1 MLFIIKFSIEEKYR
15 ILILFS
21 MKKLKFSF
29 INLGCNK
36 NLVDTQ
42 FLLWSIFSLAW
53 NNPNYEVDYIN
64 DPYDDEVD
72 HVFLNTC
79 GFISSGREEM
89 FEEID
94 KLLNA
99 WKKIY
104 LLGCALQYFEKY
116 ASLSKG
122 GADPEVTNG
131 EAEGFDTWKGIPL
144 TPLNKGGETW
154 VLNEI
159 EQWKKIVKNPHIHF
173 LSWSDWNNISVEQI
187 FNWYDSKKFW
197 ESPIFNGIRAY
208 TNIDYW
214 FEYLKI
220 AEWCN
225 NHCTFC
231 IIPKIRWKQKS
242 LPMEKVIQQT
252 KELVENWAKEIILLA
267 QDTNRYWLDLYGKS
281 MLFELLEKL
290 EKINWDFMYRILYLY
305 PDILTLKHLE
315 KLKKLKKFIPY
326 FDIPLQHIN
335 PEILKRMWRFY
346 DKNHILK
353 LLDFIDKNFKE
364 KFVRT
369 NIIVWFPWETEK
381 EFDELFDFLRN
392 YHFDNIALFEYHDE
406 PLAESNKL
414 DWKVD
419 EKEIHRRFEIL
430 KWIIETHQKK
440 TKNKDEVWF
449 VMWFEWDENDPIIII
464 RPWLHAPEIDEYDKI
479 KLKNIKWIFSDNEN
493 LDIWSKILYKK

>member
-1 MLFIIKFSIEEKYR
+1 
-15 ILILFS
+15 

-42 FLLWSIFSLAW
+42 FLLWNIFSIAW
-53 NNPNYEVDYIN
+53 NNPNYEIDYIS
-64 DPYDDEVD
+64 DPYDDGVEF
-72 HVFLNTC
+72 VFLNTC

-89 FEEID
+89 FEEIN
-94 KLLNA
+94 KLLSA

-104 LLGCALQYFEKY
+104 LLGCALQYFETNL
-116 ASLSKG
+116 SLWTTESQ
-122 GADPEVTNG
+122 T
-131 EAEGFDTWKGIPL
+131 
-144 TPLNKGGETW
+144 
-154 VLNEI
+154 
-159 EQWKKIVKNPHIHF
+159 EQKQRNKIVKNSNIHT
-173 LSWSDWNNISVEQI
+173 LSRSDRNNISVEQI

-197 ESPIFNGIRAY
+197 ESPIFNWIRAY
-208 TNIDYW
+208 TNIDYG

-231 IIPKIRWKQKS
+231 IIPKIRWKQKT
-242 LPMEKVIQQT
+242 LPIEDVVKQAE
-252 KELVENWAKEIILLA
+252 ELVNNWVKEIILLA
-267 QDTNRYWLDLYGKS
+267 QDTNRYWMDLYGKS
-281 MLFELLEKL
+281 MLFELLEEL
-290 EKINWDFMYRILYLY
+290 EKIEWDFMYRILYLY

-315 KLKKLKKFIPY
+315 KLTKLKKFIPY

-381 EFDELFDFLRN
+381 EFDELCVFLRN

-406 PLAESNKL
+406 SLAESSKL
-414 DWKVD
+414 DWKVA

-430 KWIIETHQKK
+430 KWIIEDTLQKK
-440 TKNKDEVWF
+440 GCNKDEIWF
-449 VMWFEWDENDPIIII
+449 VMWFDWDENDPVIIV
-464 RPWLHAPEIDEYDKI
+464 RPWLHAPEIDEYYEI
-479 KLKNIKWIFSDNEN
+479 KLKNIKWIFSDDKN

>member
-1 MLFIIKFSIEEKYR
+1 
-15 ILILFS
+15 
-21 MKKLKFSF
+21 MKKFKFSF

-42 FLLWSIFSLAW
+42 FLLWNIFSIAW
-53 NNPNYEVDYIN
+53 NNPNYEIDYIN
-64 DPYDDEVD
+64 DPYDNEVEF
-72 HVFLNTC
+72 VFLNTC

-89 FEEID
+89 FEEIN
-94 KLLNA
+94 KLLSA

-104 LLGCALQYFEKY
+104 LLGCALQYFETNL
-116 ASLSKG
+116 SLWTTESQ
-122 GADPEVTNG
+122 T
-131 EAEGFDTWKGIPL
+131 
-144 TPLNKGGETW
+144 
-154 VLNEI
+154 
-159 EQWKKIVKNPHIHF
+159 EQKQRNKIVKNPNIHT
-173 LSWSDWNNISVEQI
+173 LSRSDRNNISVEQI

-197 ESPIFNGIRAY
+197 ESPIFNWIRAY

-242 LPMEKVIQQT
+242 LPIEDVVKQAQ
-252 KELVENWAKEIILLA
+252 ELIDNWAKEIILLA

-281 MLFELLEKL
+281 MLFELLEEL
-290 EKINWDFMYRILYLY
+290 EKIDWDFMYRILYLY

-369 NIIVWFPWETEK
+369 NIIIWFPWETEK
-381 EFDELFDFLRN
+381 EFDELHNFLKD
-392 YHFDNIALFEYHDE
+392 YHFDNVALFEYHDE
-406 PLAESNKL
+406 PLAESSKL

-419 EKEIHRRFEIL
+419 GKEIHRRFEVL
-430 KWIIETHQKK
+430 KSTINKK
-440 TKNKDEVWF
+440 EWTTTNKKWDEIWF
-449 VMWFEWDENDPIIII
+449 VMWFEWSENNPIIIV

-479 KLKNIKWIFSDNEN
+479 TLKNIKWIFSDNEN
-493 LDIWSKILYKK
+493 LDIWSKILYKKVKKSKDYSE

>member
-1 MLFIIKFSIEEKYR
+1 
-15 ILILFS
+15 

-42 FLLWSIFSLAW
+42 FLLWNIFSIAW
-53 NNPNYEVDYIN
+53 NNPNYKIDYIN
-64 DPYDDEVD
+64 DPYNDEVEF
-72 HVFLNTC
+72 VFLNTC
-79 GFISSGREEM
+79 GFISSGRYEM

-94 KLLNA
+94 KLLNTG
-99 WKKIY
+99 KKIY
-104 LLGCALQYFEKY
+104 LLGCALQYFE
-116 ASLSKG
+116 STLS
-122 GADPEVTNG
+122 DNTNE
-131 EAEGFDTWKGIPL
+131 EAKIE
-144 TPLNKGGETW
+144 LNKW
-154 VLNEI
+154 NE
-159 EQWKKIVKNPHIHF
+159 IVKNPKIHF
-173 LSWSDWNNISVEQI
+173 LSWTDWNNISVEKI
-187 FNWYDSKKFW
+187 LAWYDSKTFW
-197 ESPIFNGIRAY
+197 ESPIFNGVRAY

-214 FEYLKI
+214 YEYLKI

-242 LPMEKVIQQT
+242 LPIENVLTQAQN
-252 KELVENWAKEIILLA
+252 LVNNWVKEIILLA

-281 MLFELLEKL
+281 MLFELLENL
-290 EKINWDFMYRILYLY
+290 EKIKWEFAYRILYLY

-353 LLDFIDKNFKE
+353 LLDYIDKNFKE

-381 EFDELFDFLRN
+381 EFDDLCDFLKS

-406 PLAESNKL
+406 PLAESSKL
-414 DWKVD
+414 DLKVD
-419 EKEIHRRFEIL
+419 EKEIHRRFKIL
-430 KWIIETHQKK
+430 QWIIENIPQKK
-440 TKNKDEVWF
+440 IKDNDKIWYI
-449 VMWFEWDENDPIIII
+449 MWFEWNRNDPTIIV
-464 RPWLHAPEIDEYDKI
+464 RPQLHAPEIDEYDKI
-479 KLKNIKWIFSDNEN
+479 KLKNIKWIFSDTEN
-493 LDIWSKILYKK
+493 LDIWCKIQYKK

>member
-1 MLFIIKFSIEEKYR
+1 
-15 ILILFS
+15 
-21 MKKLKFSF
+21 MKNLKFSF

-42 FLLWSIFSLAW
+42 FLLWNIFSIAW
-53 NNPNYEVDYIN
+53 NNPNYEIDYIN
-64 DPYDDEVD
+64 DPYDDEVEF
-72 HVFLNTC
+72 VFLNTC

-94 KLLNA
+94 KLLNV

-104 LLGCALQYFEKY
+104 LLGCALQYFE
-116 ASLSKG
+116 
-122 GADPEVTNG
+122 TN
-131 EAEGFDTWKGIPL
+131 L
-144 TPLNKGGETW
+144 TLW
-154 VLNEI
+154 VVGTQS
-159 EQWKKIVKNPHIHF
+159 EQKQWNVIVKNPNIHKI
-173 LSWSDWNNISVEQI
+173 SRSDWNKISVWQI
-187 FNWYDSKKFW
+187 LTWFDSEIFW
-197 ESPIFNGIRAY
+197 ESPIFNWIRAY

-242 LPMEKVIQQT
+242 LPIEDIVKQAQ
-252 KELVENWAKEIILLA
+252 ELVNSWAKEIILLA

-281 MLFELLEKL
+281 MLFELLEEL
-290 EKINWDFMYRILYLY
+290 EKIDGNFMYRILYLY

-315 KLKKLKKFIPY
+315 KLTKLKKFIPY

-353 LLDFIDKNFKE
+353 LLNFIDKNFKE

-369 NIIVWFPWETEK
+369 NIIVWFPWEAEK
-381 EFDELFDFLRN
+381 EFGELCDFLKN
-392 YHFDNIALFEYHDE
+392 YRFDNIALFEYHDE
-406 PLAESNKL
+406 PLAESSKL
-414 DWKVD
+414 DWKVNG
-419 EKEIHRRFEIL
+419 KEIHSRFEIL
-430 KWIIETHQKK
+430 KWIINNGELKINNEK
-440 TKNKDEVWF
+440 WNEIWF
-449 VMWFEWDENDPIIII
+449 VMWFEWDEKDPTIIV
-464 RPWLHAPEIDEYDKI
+464 RPWLHAPEIDEYDEI
-479 KLKNIKWIFSDNEN
+479 KLKNIKWIFSDDEN

>member
-1 MLFIIKFSIEEKYR
+1 
-15 ILILFS
+15 

-42 FLLWSIFSLAW
+42 FLLGNIFSLAW
-53 NNPNYEVDYIN
+53 NNPNYEIDYIN

-72 HVFLNTC
+72 YVFLNTC

-104 LLGCALQYFEKY
+104 LLGCALQYFETT
-116 ASLSKG
+116 LSSFLKEEDHEVVENFKNPSVLRTSPFPAEAGHGKKG
-122 GADPEVTNG
+122 DN
-131 EAEGFDTWKGIPL
+131 
-144 TPLNKGGETW
+144 
-154 VLNEI
+154 NEI
-159 EQWKKIVKNPHIHF
+159 GQWKKIVKNPNIHF
-173 LSWSDWNNISVEQI
+173 LSWSDWDKMSVENI
-187 FNWYDSKKFW
+187 LAWYDSKKFW

-242 LPMEKVIQQT
+242 LKIEDVVKQAQ
-252 KELVENWAKEIILLA
+252 ELINNGVKEIILLA

-281 MLFELLEKL
+281 MLFELLEEL
-290 EKINWDFMYRILYLY
+290 EKIEWDFMYRILYLY

-335 PEILKRMWRFY
+335 PEILKKMWRFY

-353 LLDFIDKNFKE
+353 LLDFIGKNFKE

-381 EFDELFDFLRN
+381 EFDELCEFLKW
-392 YHFDNIALFEYHDE
+392 YHFDNVALFEYHDE
-406 PLAESNKL
+406 SLAESSKL

-430 KWIIETHQKK
+430 KWIIEKSPLNPLFEKGGTVTSDTPSFSKRGQGG
-440 TKNKDEVWF
+440 DLVWF
-449 VMWFEWDENDPIIII
+449 IMWFEWNEKDPVIIV

-479 KLKNIKWIFSDNEN
+479 KLKNIKWIFSDDEN

>member
-1 MLFIIKFSIEEKYR
+1 
-15 ILILFS
+15 
-21 MKKLKFSF
+21 MKKLNFSF

-42 FLLWSIFSLAW
+42 FLLWNIFSIAW

-64 DPYDDEVD
+64 DPYDDEVED
-72 HVFLNTC
+72 VFLNTC

-104 LLGCALQYFEKY
+104 LLGCALQYFETN
-116 ASLSKG
+116 LSSTI
-122 GADPEVTNG
+122 EV
-131 EAEGFDTWKGIPL
+131 L
-144 TPLNKGGETW
+144 
-154 VLNEI
+154 V
-159 EQWKKIVKNPHIHF
+159 EQEQRNRILKNQNIHI
-173 LSWSDWNNISVEQI
+173 LSRSDWNNISVEQI

-242 LPMEKVIQQT
+242 LPIEDVVKQAQ
-252 KELVENWAKEIILLA
+252 ELVNNGAKEIILLA

-281 MLFELLEKL
+281 MLFELLEEL
-290 EKINWDFMYRILYLY
+290 EKIDWDFIYRILYLY

-315 KLKKLKKFIPY
+315 KLKNLKKFIPY

-353 LLDFIDKNFKE
+353 LLDFINKNFKE

-381 EFDELFDFLRN
+381 EFDELCDFLKW
-392 YHFDNIALFEYHDE
+392 YHFDNVALFEYHDE
-406 PLAESNKL
+406 PLAESSKL
-414 DWKVD
+414 DNKVD
-419 EKEIHRRFEIL
+419 GNEIHRRFEIL
-430 KWIIETHQKK
+430 KWIINNEEWKI
-440 TKNKDEVWF
+440 KNEKQNEVWYI
-449 VMWFEWDENDPIIII
+449 MWFEWEEENPIIFV
-464 RPWLHAPEIDEYDKI
+464 RPRLHAPEIDEYDRI
-479 KLKNIKWIFSDNEN
+479 KLKNIKWIFSDDEN

>member
-1 MLFIIKFSIEEKYR
+1 
-15 ILILFS
+15 

-42 FLLWSIFSLAW
+42 FLLWNIFSIAW
-53 NNPNYEVDYIN
+53 NNPNYEIGYIN
-64 DPYDDEVD
+64 DPYNNEVEY
-72 HVFLNTC
+72 VFLNTC

-104 LLGCALQYFEKY
+104 LLGCALQYFETN
-116 ASLSKG
+116 LSSTT
-122 GADPEVTNG
+122 EVQVEQEQRNRIL
-131 EAEGFDTWKGIPL
+131 K
-144 TPLNKGGETW
+144 NK
-154 VLNEI
+154 NI
-159 EQWKKIVKNPHIHF
+159 HI
-173 LSWSDWNNISVEQI
+173 LSRSDWNNISVEQI

-208 TNIDYW
+208 TDIDYW

-242 LPMEKVIQQT
+242 LPIENVVKQAQ
-252 KELVENWAKEIILLA
+252 ELVNNWVKEIILLA

-281 MLFELLEKL
+281 MLFELLEEL
-290 EKINWDFMYRILYLY
+290 EKIEWDFMYRILYLY

-315 KLKKLKKFIPY
+315 KLKNLKKFIPY

-364 KFVRT
+364 KFIRT

-381 EFDELFDFLRN
+381 EFDELCEFLKW
-392 YHFDNIALFEYHDE
+392 YHFDNVALFEYHDE
-406 PLAESNKL
+406 PLAESSKL
-414 DWKVD
+414 DNKVD
-419 EKEIHRRFEIL
+419 ENEIHRRFEIL
-430 KWIIETHQKK
+430 KWIINNEEWKIEDKK
-440 TKNKDEVWF
+440 WNGVWF
-449 VMWFEWDENDPIIII
+449 IMWFEWDEKDPTIIV

-479 KLKNIKWIFSDNEN
+479 KLKNIKWIFSDVEN

>member
-1 MLFIIKFSIEEKYR
+1 
-15 ILILFS
+15 
-21 MKKLKFSF
+21 MKKLSFSF

-42 FLLWSIFSLAW
+42 FLLGNIFSIAW

-64 DPYDDEVD
+64 DPYDDEVEY
-72 HVFLNTC
+72 VFLNTC
-79 GFISSGREEM
+79 GFISSGRYEM

-99 WKKIY
+99 GKKIY
-104 LLGCALQYFEKY
+104 LLGCALQYFE
-116 ASLSKG
+116 SNLLNNM
-122 GADPEVTNG
+122 DC
-131 EAEGFDTWKGIPL
+131 EAGIEWQ
-144 TPLNKGGETW
+144 KR
-154 VLNEI
+154 NE
-159 EQWKKIVKNPHIHF
+159 IVKNPEIHF
-173 LSWSDWNNISVEQI
+173 LSRSDWNNISVEQI
-187 FNWYDSKKFW
+187 LAWFDSKKFW

-208 TNIDYW
+208 TNIDYG

-242 LPMEKVIQQT
+242 LPIEDVVKQAE
-252 KELVENWAKEIILLA
+252 ELVNSWVKEIILLA

-281 MLFELLEKL
+281 MLFELLERL
-290 EKINWDFMYRILYLY
+290 EEIAWDFVYRVLYLY

-315 KLKKLKKFIPY
+315 KLKKLKKFVPY

-353 LLDFIDKNFKE
+353 LLDFIDKNFQE
-364 KFVRT
+364 RFVRT

-381 EFDELFDFLRN
+381 EFDELCDFLKS
-392 YHFDNIALFEYHDE
+392 YHFDNVALFEYHDE
-406 PLAESNKL
+406 PLAESSKL

-419 EKEIHRRFEIL
+419 GKEIHRRFKTL
-430 KWIIETHQKK
+430 QWIINNEEWIMFTKKWKK
-440 TKNKDEVWF
+440 TENIWYI
-449 VMWFEWDENDPIIII
+449 MWFEWDETDPVIIV
-464 RPWLHAPEIDEYDKI
+464 RPWLHAPEIDEYDQI
-479 KLKNIKWIFSDNEN
+479 KLKNIKWNFSDTEN
-493 LDIWSKILYKK
+493 LDIWCKIQYKK

>member
-1 MLFIIKFSIEEKYR
+1 
-15 ILILFS
+15 
-21 MKKLKFSF
+21 MKNLKFSF

-42 FLLWSIFSLAW
+42 FLLWNIFTIAW
-53 NNPNYEVDYIN
+53 NNPNYEIDYIN
-64 DPYDDEVD
+64 DPYDDEVEF
-72 HVFLNTC
+72 VFLNTC

-89 FEEID
+89 FEEIN

-104 LLGCALQYFEKY
+104 LLWCALQYFETNL
-116 ASLSKG
+116 SLG
-122 GADPEVTNG
+122 TM
-131 EAEGFDTWKGIPL
+131 EAKAEQ
-144 TPLNKGGETW
+144 
-154 VLNEI
+154 
-159 EQWKKIVKNPHIHF
+159 EQWSIIVKNPNIYT
-173 LSWSDWNNISVEQI
+173 LSRSDWNNISVEQI
-187 FNWYDSKKFW
+187 LNWYDSKKFW
-197 ESPIFNGIRAY
+197 ESPIFNWIRAY

-242 LPMEKVIQQT
+242 LHIEEVVQQA
-252 KELVENWAKEIILLA
+252 KELVNNWVKEIILLA

-281 MLFELLEKL
+281 MLFELLEEL
-290 EKINWDFMYRILYLY
+290 EKIDWDFMYRILYLY
-305 PDILTLKHLE
+305 PDILTLNHLE
-315 KLKKLKKFIPY
+315 KLTKLKKFIPY

-369 NIIVWFPWETEK
+369 NIIVWFPWETGK
-381 EFDELFDFLRN
+381 EFDELCDFLRN
-392 YHFDNIALFEYHDE
+392 YHFDNVAFFEYHDE
-406 PLAESNKL
+406 PLAESSKL
-414 DWKVD
+414 DWKV
-419 EKEIHRRFEIL
+419 EEQEIHRRFEIL
-430 KWIIETHQKK
+430 RWIIEDIPQKK
-440 TKNKDEVWF
+440 IMNKDEVWF
-449 VMWFEWDENDPIIII
+449 VMWFEWDKKGPIIIV
-464 RPWLHAPEIDEYDKI
+464 RPWLHAPEIDEYDEI
-479 KLKNIKWIFSDNEN
+479 KLKNIKWIFSDDEN

>member
-1 MLFIIKFSIEEKYR
+1 
-15 ILILFS
+15 

-42 FLLWSIFSLAW
+42 FLLWNIFSIAW
-53 NNPNYEVDYIN
+53 NNPNYEIDYIN
-64 DPYDDEVD
+64 DPYDDEVEF
-72 HVFLNTC
+72 VFLNTC

-89 FEEID
+89 FEEIN
-94 KLLNA
+94 KLLNV

-104 LLGCALQYFEKY
+104 LLGCALQYFETT
-116 ASLSKG
+116 LS
-122 GADPEVTNG
+122 DNIDG
-131 EAEGFDTWKGIPL
+131 EAE
-144 TPLNKGGETW
+144 
-154 VLNEI
+154 I
-159 EQWKKIVKNPHIHF
+159 EQNKWKEIVKNPNIHL
-173 LSWSDWNNISVEQI
+173 LSRSDWDKMSVENI
-187 FNWYDSKKFW
+187 LAWFDSKKFW
-197 ESPIFNGIRAY
+197 ESPIFNGVRAY

-242 LPMEKVIQQT
+242 LPMEEVVQQAQN
-252 KELVENWAKEIILLA
+252 LVDNWVKEIILLA

-281 MLFELLEKL
+281 ILFELLEEL
-290 EKINWDFMYRILYLY
+290 EKIKWDFMYRILYLY

-315 KLKKLKKFIPY
+315 KLKNLEKFVPY

-353 LLDFIDKNFKE
+353 LLDYIDKNFKE

-369 NIIVWFPWETEK
+369 NIIIWFPGETEK
-381 EFDELFDFLRN
+381 EFNELCEFLEW
-392 YHFDNIALFEYHDE
+392 YHFDNVALFEYHDE
-406 PLAESNKL
+406 PLAESSKL
-414 DWKVD
+414 DNKV
-419 EKEIHRRFEIL
+419 EENEIHRRFEIL
-430 KWIIETHQKK
+430 KWIINNEEWKI
-440 TKNKDEVWF
+440 KNEKWNKVWF
-449 VMWFEWDENDPIIII
+449 IVWFEWEEENPTIIV

-479 KLKNIKWIFSDNEN
+479 KLKNIKWIFSNTEI
-493 LDIWSKILYKK
+493 LDIWCKIQYKK

>member
-1 MLFIIKFSIEEKYR
+1 
-15 ILILFS
+15 
-21 MKKLKFSF
+21 MKNLKFSF

-42 FLLWSIFSLAW
+42 FLLWNIFSIAW
-53 NNPNYEVDYIN
+53 NNPNYEIDYVN
-64 DPYDDEVD
+64 DPYDDEVEF
-72 HVFLNTC
+72 VFLNTC
-79 GFISSGREEM
+79 GFISSGRYEM

-104 LLGCALQYFEKY
+104 LLGCALAYFE
-116 ASLSKG
+116 
-122 GADPEVTNG
+122 TN
-131 EAEGFDTWKGIPL
+131 L
-144 TPLNKGGETW
+144 TLW
-154 VLNEI
+154 VDEI
-159 EQWKKIVKNPHIHF
+159 QSEQEQWNVIVKNPNIHT
-173 LSWSDWNNISVEQI
+173 LSRSDWNNISVEQI
-187 FNWYDSKKFW
+187 LNWYDSKKFW
-197 ESPIFNGIRAY
+197 ESPIFNWIRAY

-242 LPMEKVIQQT
+242 LHIEEVVQQA
-252 KELVENWAKEIILLA
+252 KELVNNWVKEIILLA

-281 MLFELLEKL
+281 MLFELLEEL
-290 EKINWDFMYRILYLY
+290 EKIDWDFMYRILYLY

-315 KLKKLKKFIPY
+315 KLTKLKKFIPY

-369 NIIVWFPWETEK
+369 NIIVWFPWETGK
-381 EFDELFDFLRN
+381 EFDELCDFLRN
-392 YHFDNIALFEYHDE
+392 YHFDNVALFEYHDE
-406 PLAESNKL
+406 PLAESSKL
-414 DWKVD
+414 DWKV
-419 EKEIHRRFEIL
+419 EEQEIHRRFEIL
-430 KWIIETHQKK
+430 RWIIEDIPQ
-440 TKNKDEVWF
+440 NKIRNRYEIWY
-449 VMWFEWDENDPIIII
+449 VMWFDWDENDPIISV
-464 RPWLHAPEIDEYDKI
+464 RPRLHAPEIDEYDQI
-479 KLKNIKWIFSDNEN
+479 KLKNIKWIFSDTEN
-493 LDIWSKILYKK
+493 LDIWCKIQYKK

>member
-1 MLFIIKFSIEEKYR
+1 
-15 ILILFS
+15 

-42 FLLWSIFSLAW
+42 FLLGNIFSIAW
-53 NNPNYEVDYIN
+53 NNPNYEIDYIN
-64 DPYDDEVD
+64 DPYDDEVEF
-72 HVFLNTC
+72 VFLNTC
-79 GFISSGREEM
+79 GFISSGRYEM

-104 LLGCALQYFEKY
+104 LLGCALQYFE
-116 ASLSKG
+116 STLSNDLWNKMSFRTEG
-122 GADPEVTNG
+122 EKSKMDDNG
-131 EAEGFDTWKGIPL
+131 FL
-144 TPLNKGGETW
+144 SRFTPSKW
-154 VLNEI
+154 QI
-159 EQWKKIVKNPHIHF
+159 DSEQQKRSEIVKNPNIYT
-173 LSWSDWNNISVEQI
+173 LSRLDWNNISVEQI
-187 FNWYDSKKFW
+187 LNWYDSKKFW
-197 ESPIFNGIRAY
+197 ESPIFNWIRAY

-242 LPMEKVIQQT
+242 LPIEEVVKQA
-252 KELVENWAKEIILLA
+252 KELVVNWAREIILLA

-281 MLFELLEKL
+281 MLFELLEEL
-290 EKINWDFMYRILYLY
+290 EKIDGDFMYRILYLY

-315 KLKKLKKFIPY
+315 KLIKLKKFIPY

-353 LLDFIDKNFKE
+353 LLDFIDKKFKE

-381 EFDELFDFLRN
+381 EFDELCNFLKN
-392 YHFDNIALFEYHDE
+392 YHFDNVALFEYHDE
-406 PLAESNKL
+406 PLAESSKL

-419 EKEIHRRFEIL
+419 DQEIHRRFEIL
-430 KWIIETHQKK
+430 KWIVNNEELKINNEKW
-440 TKNKDEVWF
+440 NEIWF
-449 VMWFEWDENDPIIII
+449 VMWFEWDEKDPKIVV
-464 RPWLHAPEIDEYDKI
+464 RPWLHAPEIDGYDEI
-479 KLKNIKWIFSDNEN
+479 KLKNIKWIFSDDEN
-493 LDIWSKILYKK
+493 LVIWSKILYKK

>member
-1 MLFIIKFSIEEKYR
+1 
-15 ILILFS
+15 

-42 FLLWSIFSLAW
+42 FLLWNIFSIAW
-53 NNPNYEVDYIN
+53 NNPNYEIDYIN
-64 DPYDDEVD
+64 DPYDDEVEF
-72 HVFLNTC
+72 VFLNTC

-89 FEEID
+89 FEEIN

-104 LLGCALQYFEKY
+104 LLGCALQYFETNL
-116 ASLSKG
+116 SL
-122 GADPEVTNG
+122 
-131 EAEGFDTWKGIPL
+131 
-144 TPLNKGGETW
+144 ETT
-154 VLNEI
+154 ETQY
-159 EQWKKIVKNPHIHF
+159 EQEQRNKIVKNQNIHT
-173 LSWSDWNNISVEQI
+173 LSRSDWNNISIEQI
-187 FNWYDSKKFW
+187 LNWYDSKKFW
-197 ESPIFNGIRAY
+197 ESPIFNWIRAY

-242 LPMEKVIQQT
+242 LHIEEVVQQA
-252 KELVENWAKEIILLA
+252 KELIDNWIKEIILLA
-267 QDTNRYWLDLYGKS
+267 QDTNRYWLDSYGKS
-281 MLFELLEKL
+281 MLFELLEEL
-290 EKINWDFMYRILYLY
+290 EKIDWDFMYRILYLY

-315 KLKKLKKFIPY
+315 KLTKLKKFIPY

-369 NIIVWFPWETEK
+369 NIIVWFPWETGK
-381 EFDELFDFLRN
+381 GFDELYDFLKN
-392 YHFDNIALFEYHDE
+392 YHFDNVALFEYHDE
-406 PLAESNKL
+406 PLAESSKL

-419 EKEIHRRFEIL
+419 EKEIHKRFEIL
-430 KWIIETHQKK
+430 KWIIEDIPQKN

-449 VMWFEWDENDPIIII
+449 VMWFEWDEKDPIIIV
-464 RPWLHAPEIDEYDKI
+464 RPWLHAPEIDEYDEI
-479 KLKNIKWIFSDNEN
+479 KLKNIKWIFSDDEN

>member
-1 MLFIIKFSIEEKYR
+1 
-15 ILILFS
+15 
-21 MKKLKFSF
+21 MKKLNFSF

-42 FLLWSIFSLAW
+42 FLLWNIFSIAW
-53 NNPNYEVDYIN
+53 NNPNYEIDYISE
-64 DPYDDEVD
+64 PYDDEVEF
-72 HVFLNTC
+72 VFLNTC

-89 FEEID
+89 FEEIN

-104 LLGCALQYFEKY
+104 LLGCALQYFETNL
-116 ASLSKG
+116 SLWT
-122 GADPEVTNG
+122 AQAQTEQ
-131 EAEGFDTWKGIPL
+131 EQR
-144 TPLNKGGETW
+144 NKI
-154 VLNEI
+154 I
-159 EQWKKIVKNPHIHF
+159 ENPNVHKI
-173 LSWSDWNNISVEQI
+173 SRSDWNNISVWQI
-187 FNWYDSKKFW
+187 WTWFDSDSFW

-242 LPMEKVIQQT
+242 LKIEEVVKQAQ
-252 KELVENWAKEIILLA
+252 ELVDSWAKEIILLA

-281 MLFELLEKL
+281 MLFELLEEL
-290 EKINWDFMYRILYLY
+290 EKIDGGFMYRILYLY

-315 KLKKLKKFIPY
+315 KLTKLKKFVPY

-381 EFDELFDFLRN
+381 EFNELCDFLKN
-392 YHFDNIALFEYHDE
+392 CHFDNVALFEYHDE
-406 PLAESNKL
+406 PLAESSEL
-414 DWKVD
+414 DWKV
-419 EKEIHRRFEIL
+419 EEQEIHRRFKIL
-430 KWIIETHQKK
+430 KWIIEDIPQNK
-440 TKNKDEVWF
+440 TKNKDEIWY
-449 VMWFEWDENDPIIII
+449 VMWFEWEEKDPVIIV
-464 RPWLHAPEIDEYDKI
+464 RPWLHAPEIDEYDEI
-479 KLKNIKWIFSDNEN
+479 KLKNIKWIFSDDEN
-493 LDIWSKILYKK
+493 LDIWSKVLYKK

>member
-1 MLFIIKFSIEEKYR
+1 
-15 ILILFS
+15 
-21 MKKLKFSF
+21 MKKLNFSF

-42 FLLWSIFSLAW
+42 FLLWNIFSIAW

-64 DPYDDEVD
+64 DPYDDEVEY
-72 HVFLNTC
+72 VFLNTC

-104 LLGCALQYFEKY
+104 LLGCALQYFETN
-116 ASLSKG
+116 LSSTI
-122 GADPEVTNG
+122 EV
-131 EAEGFDTWKGIPL
+131 L
-144 TPLNKGGETW
+144 
-154 VLNEI
+154 V
-159 EQWKKIVKNPHIHF
+159 EQEQRNRILKNQNIHI
-173 LSWSDWNNISVEQI
+173 LSRSDWNNISVEQI

-242 LPMEKVIQQT
+242 LPIEDVVKQAQ
-252 KELVENWAKEIILLA
+252 ELVNNGAKEIILLA

-281 MLFELLEKL
+281 MLFELLEEL
-290 EKINWDFMYRILYLY
+290 EKIDWDFIYRILYLY

-315 KLKKLKKFIPY
+315 KLKNLKKFIPY

-353 LLDFIDKNFKE
+353 LLDFINKNFKE

-381 EFDELFDFLRN
+381 EFDELCDFLKW
-392 YHFDNIALFEYHDE
+392 YHFDNVALFEYHDE
-406 PLAESNKL
+406 PLAESSKL
-414 DWKVD
+414 DNKVD
-419 EKEIHRRFEIL
+419 GNEIHRRFEIL
-430 KWIIETHQKK
+430 KWIIEKSPLNPLFEKEGTVTSDTPSFSKRGQGG
-440 TKNKDEVWF
+440 DLVWF
-449 VMWFEWDENDPIIII
+449 IMWFEWNENDPTIIV
-464 RPWLHAPEIDEYDKI
+464 RPRLHAPEIDEYDRI
-479 KLKNIKWIFSDNEN
+479 KLKNIKWIFSDDEN

>member
-1 MLFIIKFSIEEKYR
+1 
-15 ILILFS
+15 
-21 MKKLKFSF
+21 MKKFKFSF

-42 FLLWSIFSLAW
+42 FLLWNIFSIAW

-64 DPYDDEVD
+64 DPYNDEVEY
-72 HVFLNTC
+72 VFLNTC

-94 KLLNA
+94 NLLNA
-99 WKKIY
+99 GKKIY
-104 LLGCALQYFEKY
+104 LLGCALQYFENIVLKDLWEDMSFRTEGEKSTSNNNRFLP
-116 ASLSKG
+116 ASRGLS
-122 GADPEVTNG
+122 AYRSSRS
-131 EAEGFDTWKGIPL
+131 
-144 TPLNKGGETW
+144 TPSKWQIDL
-154 VLNEI
+154 
-159 EQWKKIVKNPHIHF
+159 EQSKRNKIVKNPNIHT
-173 LSWSDWNNISVEQI
+173 LSRSDWNKVSVWQI
-187 FNWYDSKKFW
+187 LTWFDSNKFW
-197 ESPIFNGIRAY
+197 ESPIFNWIRAY

-231 IIPKIRWKQKS
+231 IIPKIRGKQKS
-242 LPMEKVIQQT
+242 LPIEDVVKQAE
-252 KELVENWAKEIILLA
+252 ELVNNWAKEIILLA

-281 MLFELLEKL
+281 MLFELLEEL
-290 EKINWDFMYRILYLY
+290 EKIDWDFMYRILYLY

-315 KLKKLKKFIPY
+315 KLTKLKKFIPY

-353 LLDFIDKNFKE
+353 LLNFIDKNFKE

-369 NIIVWFPWETEK
+369 NIIVWFPWETGK
-381 EFDELFDFLRN
+381 EFDELCDFLKN
-392 YHFDNIALFEYHDE
+392 YHFDNVALFEYHDE
-406 PLAESNKL
+406 PIAESSKL

-419 EKEIHRRFEIL
+419 GKEIHRRFEVL
-430 KWIIETHQKK
+430 KWIIEDIPQKK
-440 TKNKDEVWF
+440 RKYEDEVWF
-449 VMWFEWDENDPIIII
+449 VMRFEWDEKNPTIII

-479 KLKNIKWIFSDNEN
+479 KLKNIEWIFSDDEN

>member
-1 MLFIIKFSIEEKYR
+1 
-15 ILILFS
+15 

-42 FLLWSIFSLAW
+42 FLLWNIFSLAW

-64 DPYDDEVD
+64 DPYDDEVEY
-72 HVFLNTC
+72 VFLNTC

-89 FEEID
+89 FEEIN
-94 KLLNA
+94 KLLNT

-104 LLGCALQYFEKY
+104 LLWCALQYFEKY
-116 ASLSKG
+116 ASHTKG
-122 GADPEVTNG
+122 GPSDKS
-131 EAEGFDTWKGIPL
+131 EGVGFKAWKKIPP

-159 EQWKKIVKNPHIHF
+159 EQWKKIVKNQNIHM
-173 LSWSDWNNISVEQI
+173 LSRSDWNNISVEQI

-197 ESPIFNGIRAY
+197 ESPIFNWIRAY

-242 LPMEKVIQQT
+242 LPIEDVVKQAE
-252 KELVENWAKEIILLA
+252 ELVNNWTKEIILLA

-281 MLFELLEKL
+281 MLFELLEEL
-290 EKINWDFMYRILYLY
+290 EKIDWDFMYRILYLY

-315 KLKKLKKFIPY
+315 KLTKLKKFIPY

-335 PEILKRMWRFY
+335 PEILKRMWRYY

-353 LLDFIDKNFKE
+353 LLDFIDKNFKG

-381 EFDELFDFLRN
+381 EFDELCDFLRN
-392 YHFDNIALFEYHDE
+392 YRFDNVALFEYHDE
-406 PLAESNKL
+406 PLAESSKL
-414 DWKVD
+414 DWKV
-419 EKEIHRRFEIL
+419 EGQEIHRRFEIL
-430 KWIIETHQKK
+430 KWIINNEEWRMKK
-440 TKNKDEVWF
+440 GKWDKVWF
-449 VMWFEWDENDPIIII
+449 VMWFEWNEKDPVIIV
-464 RPWLHAPEIDEYDKI
+464 RPWLHAPEIDEYDEI
-479 KLKNIKWIFSDNEN
+479 KLKNIKWIFSDSEN

>member
-1 MLFIIKFSIEEKYR
+1 
-15 ILILFS
+15 
-21 MKKLKFSF
+21 MKKLNFSF

-42 FLLWSIFSLAW
+42 FLLWNIFSIAG

-72 HVFLNTC
+72 YVFLNTC

-104 LLGCALQYFEKY
+104 LLGCALQYFETN
-116 ASLSKG
+116 LSSTT
-122 GADPEVTNG
+122 EVQ
-131 EAEGFDTWKGIPL
+131 
-144 TPLNKGGETW
+144 
-154 VLNEI
+154 V
-159 EQWKKIVKNPHIHF
+159 EQEQRNRILKNQNIHI
-173 LSWSDWNNISVEQI
+173 LSRSDWNNISVEQI

-242 LPMEKVIQQT
+242 LPIEDVVKQAQ
-252 KELVENWAKEIILLA
+252 ELVNNGAKEIILLA
-267 QDTNRYWLDLYGKS
+267 QDTNRYWLDLYRKS
-281 MLFELLEKL
+281 MLFELLEEL
-290 EKINWDFMYRILYLY
+290 EKIDWDFMYRILYLY

-315 KLKKLKKFIPY
+315 KLKNLKKFIPY

-369 NIIVWFPWETEK
+369 NIIVWFPWETNK
-381 EFDELFDFLRN
+381 EFDELCDFLKW
-392 YHFDNIALFEYHDE
+392 YHFDNVALFEYHDE
-406 PLAESNKL
+406 PLAESSKL
-414 DWKVD
+414 DNKVD
-419 EKEIHRRFEIL
+419 ENEIHRRFEIL
-430 KWIIETHQKK
+430 KWIINNEEWKI
-440 TKNKDEVWF
+440 KNEKQNAVWYI
-449 VMWFEWDENDPIIII
+449 MWFEWDEKDPVIIV
-464 RPWLHAPEIDEYDKI
+464 RPWLHAPEIDEYDQI
-479 KLKNIKWIFSDNEN
+479 KLKNIKWIFSDDEN

>member
-1 MLFIIKFSIEEKYR
+1 
-15 ILILFS
+15 
-21 MKKLKFSF
+21 MKNLKFSF

-42 FLLWSIFSLAW
+42 FLLWNIFSIAW
-53 NNPNYEVDYIN
+53 NNPNYEIDYIN
-64 DPYDDEVD
+64 DPYDDEVEF
-72 HVFLNTC
+72 VFLNTC
-79 GFISSGREEM
+79 GFISSGRYEM
-89 FEEID
+89 FEEIN

-104 LLGCALQYFEKY
+104 LLGCALQYFETNL
-116 ASLSKG
+116 SL
-122 GADPEVTNG
+122 GAI
-131 EAEGFDTWKGIPL
+131 EAKA
-144 TPLNKGGETW
+144 
-154 VLNEI
+154 
-159 EQWKKIVKNPHIHF
+159 EQEQRNKIVRNPNIYT
-173 LSWSDWNNISVEQI
+173 LSRSDWNNISVEQI
-187 FNWYDSKKFW
+187 LNWYDSKKFW
-197 ESPIFNGIRAY
+197 ESPIFNWIRAY

-242 LPMEKVIQQT
+242 LPIEDVVKQAQ
-252 KELVENWAKEIILLA
+252 ELVNNWVKEIILLA

-281 MLFELLEKL
+281 MLFELLEEL
-290 EKINWDFMYRILYLY
+290 EKIDWDFMYRILYLY

-381 EFDELFDFLRN
+381 EFDELCDFLEN

-406 PLAESNKL
+406 ALAESSEL

-430 KWIIETHQKK
+430 KWIIDSKSFRTEGEKSTSRNNRFLSRSTPSKWQ
-440 TKNKDEVWF
+440 NNWNIWF
-449 VMWFEWDENDPIIII
+449 VMWFEWDEKNPVIVV
-464 RPWLHAPEIDEYDKI
+464 RPWLHAPEIDEYDEI

>member
-1 MLFIIKFSIEEKYR
+1 
-15 ILILFS
+15 
-21 MKKLKFSF
+21 MKKLNFSF

-42 FLLWSIFSLAW
+42 FLLWNIFSIAW

-64 DPYDDEVD
+64 DPYDDEVEY
-72 HVFLNTC
+72 VFLNTC

-104 LLGCALQYFEKY
+104 LLGCALQYFETN
-116 ASLSKG
+116 LSSTI
-122 GADPEVTNG
+122 EV
-131 EAEGFDTWKGIPL
+131 L
-144 TPLNKGGETW
+144 
-154 VLNEI
+154 V
-159 EQWKKIVKNPHIHF
+159 EQEQRNRILKNQNIHI
-173 LSWSDWNNISVEQI
+173 LSRSDWNNISVEQI

-242 LPMEKVIQQT
+242 LPIEDVVKQAQ
-252 KELVENWAKEIILLA
+252 ELVNNGAKEIILLA

-281 MLFELLEKL
+281 MLFELLEEL
-290 EKINWDFMYRILYLY
+290 EKIDWDFIYRILYLY

-315 KLKKLKKFIPY
+315 KLKNLKKFIPY

-353 LLDFIDKNFKE
+353 LLDFINKNFKE

-381 EFDELFDFLRN
+381 EFDELCDFLKW
-392 YHFDNIALFEYHDE
+392 YHFDNVALFEYHDE
-406 PLAESNKL
+406 PLAESSKL
-414 DWKVD
+414 DNKVD
-419 EKEIHRRFEIL
+419 GNEIHRRFEIL
-430 KWIIETHQKK
+430 KWIINNEEWKI
-440 TKNKDEVWF
+440 KNEKQNEVWYI
-449 VMWFEWDENDPIIII
+449 MWFEWEEENPIIFV
-464 RPWLHAPEIDEYDKI
+464 RPRLHAPEIDEYDRI
-479 KLKNIKWIFSDNEN
+479 KLKNIKWIFSDDEN

>member
-1 MLFIIKFSIEEKYR
+1 
-15 ILILFS
+15 
-21 MKKLKFSF
+21 MKNLKFSF

-42 FLLWSIFSLAW
+42 FLLWNILSIAW
-53 NNPNYEVDYIN
+53 NNPNYEIDYIN
-64 DPYDDEVD
+64 DPYDDEVEF
-72 HVFLNTC
+72 VFLNTC

-89 FEEID
+89 FEEIN

-99 WKKIY
+99 WKDIY
-104 LLGCALQYFEKY
+104 LLWCALQYFETNL
-116 ASLSKG
+116 SLG
-122 GADPEVTNG
+122 TI
-131 EAEGFDTWKGIPL
+131 EAKA
-144 TPLNKGGETW
+144 
-154 VLNEI
+154 
-159 EQWKKIVKNPHIHF
+159 EQEQRNRIVKSPNIHM
-173 LSWSDWNNISVEQI
+173 LSRSDWNNVSVEQI
-187 FNWYDSKKFW
+187 LNWYNSKQFW
-197 ESPIFNGIRAY
+197 ESPIFNWIRAY

-242 LPMEKVIQQT
+242 LHIEEVLQQA
-252 KELVENWAKEIILLA
+252 KELVNNWVKEIILLA

-281 MLFELLEKL
+281 MLFELLEEL
-290 EKINWDFMYRILYLY
+290 EKIDWDFMYRILYLY
-305 PDILTLKHLE
+305 PDILTLKHLQ
-315 KLKKLKKFIPY
+315 KLKNLKKFIPY

-346 DKNHILK
+346 DKNHILN

-381 EFDELFDFLRN
+381 EFDELCDFLKN

-406 PLAESNKL
+406 PLAESSKL

-430 KWIIETHQKK
+430 KWIIDSKSFRTEGEKSTSRNNRFLSRSTPSKW
-440 TKNKDEVWF
+440 KNNWNIWF
-449 VMWFEWDENDPIIII
+449 VMWFEWYEKDPVIIV
-464 RPWLHAPEIDEYDKI
+464 RPWLHAPEIDEYDEI
-479 KLKNIKWIFSDNEN
+479 KLKNIKWIFSDDEN

>member
-1 MLFIIKFSIEEKYR
+1 
-15 ILILFS
+15 
-21 MKKLKFSF
+21 MKKLNFSF

-42 FLLWSIFSLAW
+42 FLLWNIFSLAW

-72 HVFLNTC
+72 YVFLNTC

-104 LLGCALQYFEKY
+104 LLGCALQYFETN
-116 ASLSKG
+116 LSSTT
-122 GADPEVTNG
+122 EVQ
-131 EAEGFDTWKGIPL
+131 
-144 TPLNKGGETW
+144 
-154 VLNEI
+154 V
-159 EQWKKIVKNPHIHF
+159 EQEQRNRILKNQNIHI
-173 LSWSDWNNISVEQI
+173 LSRSDWNNISVEQI

-242 LPMEKVIQQT
+242 LPIEDVVKQAQ
-252 KELVENWAKEIILLA
+252 ELVNNGAKEISLLA
-267 QDTNRYWLDLYGKS
+267 QDINRYWLDLYGKS
-281 MLFELLEKL
+281 MLFELLEEL
-290 EKINWDFMYRILYLY
+290 EKIDWDFMYRILYLY

-315 KLKKLKKFIPY
+315 KLKNLKKFIPY

-353 LLDFIDKNFKE
+353 LLDFINKKFKE

-369 NIIVWFPWETEK
+369 NIIVWFPWETNK
-381 EFDELFDFLRN
+381 EFDELCEFLKW
-392 YHFDNIALFEYHDE
+392 YHFDNVALFEYHDE
-406 PLAESNKL
+406 PLAESSKL
-414 DWKVD
+414 DNKID
-419 EKEIHRRFEIL
+419 ESEIHRRFEIL
-430 KWIIETHQKK
+430 KWIINNEEWKI
-440 TKNKDEVWF
+440 KNEKQNEVWYI
-449 VMWFEWDENDPIIII
+449 MWFEWDEKNPVIIV

-479 KLKNIKWIFSDNEN
+479 KLKNIKWIFSDDEN

>member
-1 MLFIIKFSIEEKYR
+1 
-15 ILILFS
+15 
-21 MKKLKFSF
+21 MKNLKFSF

-42 FLLWSIFSLAW
+42 FLLWNILSIAW
-53 NNPNYEVDYIN
+53 NNPNYEIDYIN
-64 DPYDDEVD
+64 DPYDDEVEF
-72 HVFLNTC
+72 VFLNTC

-89 FEEID
+89 FEEIN

-99 WKKIY
+99 WKDIY
-104 LLGCALQYFEKY
+104 LLWCALQYFETNL
-116 ASLSKG
+116 SLG
-122 GADPEVTNG
+122 TI
-131 EAEGFDTWKGIPL
+131 EAKA
-144 TPLNKGGETW
+144 
-154 VLNEI
+154 
-159 EQWKKIVKNPHIHF
+159 EQEQRNRIVKSPNIHM
-173 LSWSDWNNISVEQI
+173 LSRSDWNNVSVEQI
-187 FNWYDSKKFW
+187 LNWYNSKQFW
-197 ESPIFNGIRAY
+197 ESPIFNWIRAY

-220 AEWCN
+220 AEWCY

-242 LPMEKVIQQT
+242 LHIEEVVQQA
-252 KELVENWAKEIILLA
+252 KELVNNWVKEIILLA

-281 MLFELLEKL
+281 MLFELLEEL
-290 EKINWDFMYRILYLY
+290 EKIDWDFMYRILYLY
-305 PDILTLKHLE
+305 PDILTLKHLQ
-315 KLKKLKKFIPY
+315 KLKNLKKFIPY

-346 DKNHILK
+346 DKNHILN

-381 EFDELFDFLRN
+381 EFDELCDFLKN

-406 PLAESNKL
+406 PLAESSKL

-430 KWIIETHQKK
+430 KWIIDSKSFRTEGEKSTSRNNRFLSRSTPSKW
-440 TKNKDEVWF
+440 KNNWNIWF
-449 VMWFEWDENDPIIII
+449 VMWFEWYEKDPVIIV
-464 RPWLHAPEIDEYDKI
+464 RPWLHAPEIDEYDEI
-479 KLKNIKWIFSDNEN
+479 KLKNIKWIFSDDEN

>member
-1 MLFIIKFSIEEKYR
+1 
-15 ILILFS
+15 

-42 FLLWSIFSLAW
+42 FLLWNIFSIAS
-53 NNPNYEVDYIN
+53 NNPNYEIDYIN
-64 DPYDDEVD
+64 DPYDNEVEF
-72 HVFLNTC
+72 VFLNTC

-89 FEEID
+89 FEEIN

-104 LLGCALQYFEKY
+104 LLWCALQYFE
-116 ASLSKG
+116 
-122 GADPEVTNG
+122 TNISSTT
-131 EAEGFDTWKGIPL
+131 ETQAEQ
-144 TPLNKGGETW
+144 
-154 VLNEI
+154 
-159 EQWKKIVKNPHIHF
+159 EQRNKIVKNPNIHT
-173 LSWSDWNNISVEQI
+173 LSRLDWNNISVEQI
-187 FNWYDSKKFW
+187 LNWYDSKKFW
-197 ESPIFNGIRAY
+197 ESPIFNWIRAY
-208 TNIDYW
+208 TNINYW

-242 LPMEKVIQQT
+242 LPMEEVVQQAQ
-252 KELVENWAKEIILLA
+252 ELVKNWAKEIILLA

-281 MLFELLEKL
+281 MLFELLEEL
-290 EKINWDFMYRILYLY
+290 EKIDWDFMYRILYLY

-353 LLDFIDKNFKE
+353 LLDFIEKNFKE

-369 NIIVWFPWETEK
+369 NIIIWFPWETKK
-381 EFDELFDFLRN
+381 EFNELCDFLKN

-406 PLAESNKL
+406 PLAESSKL

-419 EKEIHRRFEIL
+419 EKEIHGRFEIL
-430 KWIIETHQKK
+430 KWIIETQQKK

-449 VMWFEWDENDPIIII
+449 VMWFEWDENNPIIIV
-464 RPWLHAPEIDEYDKI
+464 RPWLHAPEIDEHYKI

>member
-1 MLFIIKFSIEEKYR
+1 
-15 ILILFS
+15 

-42 FLLWSIFSLAW
+42 FLLGNIFSLAW
-53 NNPNYEVDYIN
+53 NNPNYEIDYIN
-64 DPYDDEVD
+64 DPYDDEVEY
-72 HVFLNTC
+72 VFLNTC
-79 GFISSGREEM
+79 GFISSGRYEM

-94 KLLNA
+94 KLLDA
-99 WKKIY
+99 GKRIY
-104 LLGCALQYFEKY
+104 LLGCALQYFE
-116 ASLSKG
+116 STLS
-122 GADPEVTNG
+122 DDMDS
-131 EAEGFDTWKGIPL
+131 EA
-144 TPLNKGGETW
+144 
-154 VLNEI
+154 EI
-159 EQWKKIVKNPHIHF
+159 EQRKWKEIVKNSKIHF
-173 LSWSDWNNISVEQI
+173 LSRSDWDKMSAENILAW
-187 FNWYDSKKFW
+187 FDSKKFG

-208 TNIDYW
+208 TNIDYG

-242 LPMEKVIQQT
+242 LPIEEVVQQAQ
-252 KELVENWAKEIILLA
+252 ELVNNWVKEIILLA

-281 MLFELLEKL
+281 MLFELLENL
-290 EKINWDFMYRILYLY
+290 EKIEWNFVYRVLYLY
-305 PDILTLKHLE
+305 PDILTLNHLE
-315 KLKKLKKFIPY
+315 KLKKLKKFVPY

-381 EFDELFDFLRN
+381 EFDELCEFLKS
-392 YHFDNIALFEYHDE
+392 YHFDNVALFEYHDE
-406 PLAESNKL
+406 PLAESSKL
-414 DWKVD
+414 NWKVD
-419 EKEIHRRFEIL
+419 EKEIHRRFQIL
-430 KWIIETHQKK
+430 QGIIEDIPQKK
-440 TKNKDEVWF
+440 RKNKDEIWYI
-449 VMWFEWDENDPIIII
+449 MWFEWDENDPIIIV
-464 RPWLHAPEIDEYDKI
+464 RPRLHAPEIDEYDQI
-479 KLKNIKWIFSDNEN
+479 KLKNIKWIFSDTEN
-493 LDIWSKILYKK
+493 LDIWCKIQYKK

>member
-1 MLFIIKFSIEEKYR
+1 
-15 ILILFS
+15 

-42 FLLWSIFSLAW
+42 FLLWNIFSIAW

-64 DPYDDEVD
+64 DPYDNEVEF
-72 HVFLNTC
+72 VFLNTC

-89 FEEID
+89 FEEIN

-99 WKKIY
+99 GKKIY
-104 LLGCALQYFEKY
+104 LLGCALQYFETNL
-116 ASLSKG
+116 SLWT
-122 GADPEVTNG
+122 AQAQTEQ
-131 EAEGFDTWKGIPL
+131 EQR
-144 TPLNKGGETW
+144 NKI
-154 VLNEI
+154 I
-159 EQWKKIVKNPHIHF
+159 ENPNVHKI
-173 LSWSDWNNISVEQI
+173 SRSDWNKISVWQI
-187 FNWYDSKKFW
+187 LTWFDSDSFW
-197 ESPIFNGIRAY
+197 ESPIFNWIRAY

-231 IIPKIRWKQKS
+231 IIPRIRWKQKS
-242 LPMEKVIQQT
+242 LKIEEVIKQA
-252 KELVENWAKEIILLA
+252 KELVDNWTKEIILLA

-281 MLFELLEKL
+281 MLFELLEEL
-290 EKINWDFMYRILYLY
+290 EKIDGDFMYRILYLY

-315 KLKKLKKFIPY
+315 KLKNLKKFIPY

-353 LLDFIDKNFKE
+353 LLDFVDKNFKE

-381 EFDELFDFLRN
+381 EFDELCDLLKN
-392 YHFDNIALFEYHDE
+392 YHFDNVALFEYHDE
-406 PLAESNKL
+406 PLAESSKL
-414 DWKVD
+414 DWKV
-419 EKEIHRRFEIL
+419 EEQEIHRRFKIL
-430 KWIIETHQKK
+430 KWIIEDIPQNK
-440 TKNKDEVWF
+440 TKNKDEIWY
-449 VMWFEWDENDPIIII
+449 VMWFEWNEKDPVIIV
-464 RPWLHAPEIDEYDKI
+464 RPQLHAPEIDEYDEI
-479 KLKNIKWIFSDNEN
+479 KLKNIKWIFSDDET
-493 LDIWSKILYKK
+493 LDIWSKVLYKK

>member
-1 MLFIIKFSIEEKYR
+1 
-15 ILILFS
+15 

-42 FLLWSIFSLAW
+42 FLLWNIFSIAW
-53 NNPNYEVDYIN
+53 NNPNYEIDYIN
-64 DPYDDEVD
+64 DPYDNEVEY
-72 HVFLNTC
+72 VFLNTC
-79 GFISSGREEM
+79 GFISSSRYEM

-94 KLLNA
+94 KLLTA

-104 LLGCALQYFEKY
+104 LLGCALQYFEKIVY
-116 ASLSKG
+116 H
-122 GADPEVTNG
+122 PEWNEWCSFDSSQQSEQQKELDKWDEIITNQN
-131 EAEGFDTWKGIPL
+131 IH
-144 TPLNKGGETW
+144 
-154 VLNEI
+154 
-159 EQWKKIVKNPHIHF
+159 KI
-173 LSWSDWNNISVEQI
+173 SWSDWNKLSVWQI
-187 FNWYDSKKFW
+187 LTGFDSNNFW
-197 ESPIFNGIRAY
+197 ESPVFNGIRAY
-208 TNIDYW
+208 TNLDYG

-231 IIPKIRWKQKS
+231 IIPRIRWKQKS
-242 LPMEKVIQQT
+242 LPIEEVINQAQ
-252 KELVENWAKEIILLA
+252 ELVNNWVKEIILLA

-281 MLFELLEKL
+281 MLFELLENL
-290 EKINWDFMYRILYLY
+290 EKIEWDFVYRVLYLY

-315 KLKKLKKFIPY
+315 KLKKLKKFVPY

-364 KFVRT
+364 RFVRT

-381 EFDELFDFLRN
+381 EFNELCEFLKS
-392 YHFDNIALFEYHDE
+392 YHFDNVALFEYHDE
-406 PLAESNKL
+406 PLAESSKL

-419 EKEIHRRFEIL
+419 GKEIHRRFEIL
-430 KWIIETHQKK
+430 QWIIEDILGKK
-440 TKNKDEVWF
+440 HENKNKNEIWYI
-449 VMWFEWDENDPIIII
+449 MWFEWNEKDPTIVV
-464 RPWLHAPEIDEYDKI
+464 RPWLHAPEIDGYDTI
-479 KLKNIKWIFSDNEN
+479 KLKNIEWVFSDTEN
-493 LDIWSKILYKK
+493 LDIWCKIQYKK

>member
-1 MLFIIKFSIEEKYR
+1 
-15 ILILFS
+15 
-21 MKKLKFSF
+21 MKALKFSF

-42 FLLWSIFSLAW
+42 FLLWNIFSIAG
-53 NNPNYEVDYIN
+53 NNPNYDVDYIN
-64 DPYDDEVD
+64 DPYDDEVEY
-72 HVFLNTC
+72 VFLNTC

-89 FEEID
+89 FEEIN

-104 LLGCALQYFEKY
+104 LLGCALQYFETN
-116 ASLSKG
+116 LSSSKI
-122 GADPEVTNG
+122 
-131 EAEGFDTWKGIPL
+131 EAQAEW
-144 TPLNKGGETW
+144 
-154 VLNEI
+154 
-159 EQWKKIVKNPHIHF
+159 EQRNKIVKNPNIHT
-173 LSWSDWNNISVEQI
+173 LSRLDWNNLSVEQI
-187 FNWYDSKKFW
+187 LNWYDSKKFW
-197 ESPIFNGIRAY
+197 ESPIFNWIRAY

-242 LPMEKVIQQT
+242 LPIEDVVKQA
-252 KELVENWAKEIILLA
+252 KELADNWAKEIILLA

-281 MLFELLEKL
+281 MLFELLEEL
-290 EKINWDFMYRILYLY
+290 EKIDWDFMYRILYLY

-315 KLKKLKKFIPY
+315 KLTKLKKFIPY

-364 KFVRT
+364 KYVRT
-369 NIIVWFPWETEK
+369 NIIVWFPWETAG
-381 EFDELFDFLRN
+381 EFDELCDFLKN
-392 YHFDNIALFEYHDE
+392 YRFNNIALFEYHDE
-406 PLAESNKL
+406 PLAESSKL

-419 EKEIHRRFEIL
+419 EQEIHRRFEVL
-430 KWIIETHQKK
+430 KWIIEDIPQNKI
-440 TKNKDEVWF
+440 KNKDEIWY
-449 VMWFEWDENDPIIII
+449 VMWFEWGETNPTIII
-464 RPWLHAPEIDEYDKI
+464 RPWLHAPEIDEYDEI
-479 KLKNIKWIFSDNEN
+479 RLKNIKWIFSDDEN
-493 LDIWSKILYKK
+493 LDIWSKVLYKK

>member
-1 MLFIIKFSIEEKYR
+1 
-15 ILILFS
+15 
-21 MKKLKFSF
+21 MKNLKLSF

-42 FLLWSIFSLAW
+42 FLLWNIFSIAG

-64 DPYDDEVD
+64 DPYDDEVEF
-72 HVFLNTC
+72 VFLNTC

-89 FEEID
+89 FEEIN

-104 LLGCALQYFEKY
+104 LLWCALQYFENIVWH
-116 ASLSKG
+116 
-122 GADPEVTNG
+122 PE
-131 EAEGFDTWKGIPL
+131 WKSVI
-144 TPLNKGGETW
+144 
-154 VLNEI
+154 LNETKWSEESI
-159 EQWKKIVKNPHIHF
+159 DVNKDSSLCSEWQKWEKIVKSPNIHT
-173 LSWSDWNNISVEQI
+173 LSRSDWNNVSVEQI
-187 FNWYDSKKFW
+187 LNWYDSKNFW

-242 LPMEKVIQQT
+242 LPIEDVVKQAQ
-252 KELVENWAKEIILLA
+252 ELVNNWVKEIILLA

-281 MLFELLEKL
+281 TLFELLEEL
-290 EKINWDFMYRILYLY
+290 EKIDWDFMYRILYLY

-315 KLKKLKKFIPY
+315 KLTKLKKFIPY

-346 DKNHILK
+346 DKNHILN

-381 EFDELFDFLRN
+381 EFDELCDFLEN

-406 PLAESNKL
+406 PLAESSKL

-419 EKEIHRRFEIL
+419 EKEIHRRFETL
-430 KWIIETHQKK
+430 KWIIENVPQKK
-440 TKNKDEVWF
+440 RKNKEETWF
-449 VMWFEWDENDPIIII
+449 VMWFEWDEKNPVIVV
-464 RPWLHAPEIDEYDKI
+464 RPWLHAPEIDEYDEI